1 MKFSDETLMAYAD
14 GELQPAERAEVEAAM
29 AQDPAVARAV
39 ERHRALAARVR
50 GAYDDVLAEPV
61 PARLASLVAGS
72 DSTVTD
78 LATRRRREGA
88 AAGSRPLPGWIALA
102 ASVTLGLFAGLF
114 LARSPRAPFAVED
127 GALIAQGA
135 LDSTLSAG
143 LASAPGTGEIRIG
156 ISFRSRDGDYCRTF
170 HLQQEAPLAGLACRH
185 GDAWRLEV
193 LAAATAQEGGL
204 RPAAAMPIAVLRA
217 VDATIEGEPLDSAA
231 EIAARDAGW
240 RNAAGVAE

>member
-14 GELQPAERAEVEAAM
+14 GELDSAVRAEIEAAM
-29 AQDPAVARAV
+29 ARDPAVARAV

-78 LATRRRREGA
+78 LATRRRAKGA

-102 ASVTLGLFAGLF
+102 ASVALGLFAGLF
-114 LARSPRAPFAVED
+114 LARSPRAPFAEAD
-127 GALIAQGA
+127 GALIAHGA

-143 LASAPGTGEIRIG
+143 LASAPGTGEVRIG
-156 ISFRSRDGDYCRTF
+156 ISFRSRDGSYCRTF
-170 HLQQEAPLAGLACRH
+170 AMQGEAPLAGLACRH

-193 LAAATAQEGGL
+193 LAAAAAQDGGL
-204 RPAAAMPIAVLRA
+204 RPAAAMPIAVLHA
-217 VDATIEGEPLDSAA
+217 VDAMIEGEPLDSAA
-231 EIAARDAGW
+231 ESAARDAGW